1 MAKTFDCVEM
11 KHKGAERVQQEIAG
25 MTMAE
30 ELAYWARGTQELRA
44 IQRSQR
50 KVSLGS
56 GKDLQG

>member
-1 MAKTFDCVEM
+1 M
-11 KHKGAERVQQEIAG
+11 KHKGAERVQQETAG

-30 ELAYWARGTQELRA
+30 ELDYWARGTQELRA

-50 KVSLGS
+50 KVSQSS